1 MKIIVLLFM
10 IFNLSFASKITV
22 FKVEGMHCP
31 LCTTAIKKAINEID
45 GIKKVSARL
54 NTKEVTVVYDEEKV
68 KIEDILKAVKTT
80 SYEAVE
86 LTTSDYKEWKVKKNL
101 FLLFHPFLRKY
112 HKSIHLKLNKF

>member
-1 MKIIVLLFM
+1 M

-86 LTTSDYKEWKVKKNL
+86 LTTSDYKE
-101 FLLFHPFLRKY
+101 
-112 HKSIHLKLNKF
+112 